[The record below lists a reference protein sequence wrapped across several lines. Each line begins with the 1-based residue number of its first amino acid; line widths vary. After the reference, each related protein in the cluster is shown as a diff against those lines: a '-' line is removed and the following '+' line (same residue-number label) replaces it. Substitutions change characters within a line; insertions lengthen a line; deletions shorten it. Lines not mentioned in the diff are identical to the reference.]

1 MNFQVSKMNT
11 YALLVALCLLGVLYS
26 GFFQILQMQIF
37 ETVFI
42 TSKVIKI
49 IALVVLV
56 VPCAYIFYRL
66 LRSQASIKLHYS
78 KFYLALIIFAFIRL
92 FVKYDTTPSI
102 ALAAWAYSFS
112 LCPLILLYLEFYD
125 NGFSITKSIFK
136 YFVFLFLLFF
146 GVNAVLVHYEYLN
159 NIYVFDFR
167 ILSTLRQLDLLKIDN
182 IGVVIRHSVFFKSPV
197 EMGITSVVVAVGSL
211 ILALKL
217 SGKKSA
223 IFSVI
228 WMVCCFL
235 ALTTAVRT
243 VLLMLLFSSG
253 YVLIKMSAQKS
264 KKALLVLAPSIYS
277 LVMSYFSSLQC
288 KEYWLTIFNPTNL
301 FNRLVLWAKYLGI
314 NTDYSNF
321 LLANSTVDSEA
332 LRKVSLLS
340 NFSAVEFIFGK
351 GNVQNGN
358 IDAARAV
365 AFDNTYM
372 ATLSL
377 AGFIGLFFLL
387 MFMLSFFRSKGRGS
401 SELRQAVIIGL
412 AASFFTE
419 NLLNLLYLPFLL
431 VIVYESALDYIQGR
445 AAQG

>member
-11 YALLVALCLLGVLYS
+11 FSLLVALCMLGVLFS
-26 GFFQILQMQIF
+26 GFFQILQMQVF
-37 ETVFI
+37 DTVFV
-42 TSKVIKI
+42 TSKFIKVIAL
-49 IALVVLV
+49 IALVM
-56 VPCAYIFYRL
+56 PCAYIFYRL
-66 LRSQASIKLHYS
+66 LRSQISMKLHYS
-78 KFYLALIIFAFIRL
+78 KFYLALIIFAFVRL
-92 FVKYDTTPSI
+92 FIKYDTAPSI

-125 NGFSITKSIFK
+125 NGFSITKSVFK
-136 YFVFLFLLFF
+136 YFLFLFLLFF
-146 GVNAVLVHYEYLN
+146 AVNAVIAHYEYLN
-159 NIYVFDFR
+159 NAYFFDFHV
-167 ILSTLRQLDLLKIDN
+167 LSTLRQLDLLKIDN

-217 SGKKSA
+217 PGRKSV

-243 VLLMLLFSSG
+243 VLLMLLCSSV
-253 YVLIKMSAQKS
+253 YILIKMRAQKS
-264 KKALLVLAPSIYS
+264 KKALLILAPSIYS
-277 LVMSYFSSLQC
+277 LVMSYFSNLQY
-288 KEYWLTIFNPTNL
+288 KEYWLTILNPTNL
-301 FNRLVLWAKYLGI
+301 FNRLVLWAKYLGL
-314 NTDYSNF
+314 NTDYGNF
-321 LLANSTVDSEA
+321 LLANSTVDSES
-332 LRKVSLLS
+332 LRKVSSLS
-340 NFSAVEFIFGK
+340 NFSVMEFIFGK

-387 MFMLSFFRSKGRGS
+387 MFMVSFFCSKGRGS

-431 VIVYESALDYIQGR
+431 VIVYESALDYIQGSTAR
-445 AAQG
+445 G